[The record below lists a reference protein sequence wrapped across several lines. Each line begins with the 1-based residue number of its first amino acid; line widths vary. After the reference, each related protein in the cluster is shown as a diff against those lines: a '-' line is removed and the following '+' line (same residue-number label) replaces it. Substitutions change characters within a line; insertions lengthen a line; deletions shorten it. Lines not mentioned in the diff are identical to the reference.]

1 MKYLGALSLIFLWGL
16 LPFFKKQSALDIGTK
31 EHVLI
36 NHTLITFFLFIYGT
50 YLFINNEYDFTCLNN
65 IDTKHSMYFLL
76 GALVTVISSIVFT
89 NLVKKFDVSDIMP
102 YIQSGIIV
110 FTGIYGF
117 LLLKEKINIQK
128 IMGYSLIIGG
138 ILLANYK

>member
-1 MKYLGALSLIFLWGL
+1 
-16 LPFFKKQSALDIGTK
+16 
-31 EHVLI
+31 
-36 NHTLITFFLFIYGT
+36 
-50 YLFINNEYDFTCLNN
+50 
-65 IDTKHSMYFLL
+65 MYFLL

-117 LLLKEKINIQK
+117 LLLKEKFNIQK